1 MQCCRGFRR
10 GVLRSQAGHLT
21 PRRSHPLQIAEA
33 GQALGLQ
40 LASPAHRPR
49 VGLILMRV
57 LVAGHKGFI
66 GSVMVPFLR
75 AAGHDI
81 VGMDADYY
89 RDCSFVGTPAE
100 VPSIQRDIRD
110 AKPSDL
116 AGFDAVVH
124 LAALSNDPLGDLDP
138 ELTYDINH
146 RATIHLAK
154 LARQAAVPRFLFSS
168 SCSNY
173 GASGDGLL
181 DENAPFNPVTP
192 YGISKVRAEQ
202 ELIALATDQ
211 FSPVLLRSAT
221 AYGVSPR
228 LRCDIVL
235 NNLTAWAVA
244 TGKGRIKSDGTPWR
258 PIVTVE
264 DICRAFLAVLTAPR
278 EAVHAQAFNVGRKEE
293 NYRIRALAEIVRE
306 TVPGC
311 SIELAGGAS
320 PDARN
325 YRVDSSKIARMVP
338 AFQPRW
344 TAREGAKQLYEMFR
358 RTGITVDEFEGFRF
372 SRIGQIK
379 KLLAAGQ
386 LDSNLRW
393 RA

>member
-1 MQCCRGFRR
+1 
-10 GVLRSQAGHLT
+10 
-21 PRRSHPLQIAEA
+21 
-33 GQALGLQ
+33 
-40 LASPAHRPR
+40 
-49 VGLILMRV
+49 MRV
-57 LVAGHKGFI
+57 LVTGHKGFI

-81 VGMDADYY
+81 VGMDTDYY
-89 RDCSFVGTPAE
+89 RDCSFLSDPAE

-154 LARQAAVPRFLFSS
+154 LAREVQVPRFLFSS

-181 DENAPFNPVTP
+181 DEDAPFNPVTP

-202 ELIALATDQ
+202 DLIGLATDQ

-244 TGKGRIKSDGTPWR
+244 TGKVRIKSDGTPWR
-258 PIVTVE
+258 PIVHVE
-264 DICRAFLAVLTAPR
+264 DICRAFAAALTAPR
-278 EAVHAQAFNVGRKEE
+278 EAIHRQAFNVGRGEE
-293 NYRIRALAEIVRE
+293 NYRIRELAQIVQD

-311 SIELAGGAS
+311 TIEFAQGAS

-325 YRVDSSKIARMVP
+325 YRVDCSKIARTLP
-338 AFQPRW
+338 NFEPRW
-344 TAREGAKQLYEMFR
+344 TAREGARELYQAFR
-358 RTGITVDEFEGFRF
+358 KAGISVQDFEGTRFR
-372 SRIGQIK
+372 RIGQIE
-379 KLLAAGQ
+379 KLMTEGRVDLQ
-386 LDSNLRW
+386 LRW

>member
-1 MQCCRGFRR
+1 
-10 GVLRSQAGHLT
+10 
-21 PRRSHPLQIAEA
+21 
-33 GQALGLQ
+33 
-40 LASPAHRPR
+40 
-49 VGLILMRV
+49 MRV
-57 LVAGHKGFI
+57 LVTGHKGFI
-66 GSVMVPFLR
+66 GSVMVPLLR

-89 RDCSFVGTPAE
+89 RDCTFVGSLAD
-100 VPSIQRDIRD
+100 VPSIQNDIRE

-124 LAALSNDPLGDLDP
+124 LAALSNDPLGNLDP

-146 RATIHLAK
+146 RATVHLAR
-154 LARQAAVPRFLFSS
+154 LARQAAVSRFLFSS

-181 DENAPFNPVTP
+181 DENAPFNPVTA
-192 YGISKVRAEQ
+192 YGVSKVRAEQ
-202 ELIALATDQ
+202 DLLELATDQ

-244 TGKGRIKSDGTPWR
+244 TGKVLIKSDGTPWR
-258 PIVTVE
+258 PIVHVE
-264 DICRAFLAVLTAPR
+264 DICRAFAAALTAPR
-278 EAVHAQAFNVGRKEE
+278 EAIHRQAFNVGRREE
-293 NYRIRALAEIVRE
+293 NYRIRELAEIVRD

-311 SIELAGGAS
+311 TIEFASGAG

-325 YRVDSSKIARMVP
+325 YRVDCSKIARVLP
-338 AFQPRW
+338 GFVPRW
-344 TAREGAKQLYEMFR
+344 TAREGAHQLYEAFR
-358 RTGITVDEFEGFRF
+358 QARITVQDFEGFRF
-372 SRIGQIK
+372 RRIGQIE
-379 KLLAAGQ
+379 KLLAEGRIDAQ
-386 LDSNLRW
+386 LHW

>member
-1 MQCCRGFRR
+1 
-10 GVLRSQAGHLT
+10 
-21 PRRSHPLQIAEA
+21 
-33 GQALGLQ
+33 
-40 LASPAHRPR
+40 
-49 VGLILMRV
+49 MRV
-57 LVAGHKGFI
+57 LVTGHKGFI
-66 GSVMVPFLR
+66 GSVMVPLLR

-89 RDCSFVGTPAE
+89 RDCSFIGSPAE
-100 VPSIQRDIRD
+100 VPSIERDIRD

-154 LARQAAVPRFLFSS
+154 LAREANVPRFLFSS

-173 GASGDGLL
+173 GASGGDGLL

-202 ELIALATDQ
+202 DLIALATDQ

-244 TGKGRIKSDGTPWR
+244 TGKVRIKSDGTPWR
-258 PIVTVE
+258 PIVHVE
-264 DICRAFLAVLTAPR
+264 DICRAFAAALTAPR
-278 EAVHAQAFNVGRKEE
+278 EAIHQQAFNVGRREE
-293 NYRIRALAEIVRE
+293 NYRIRELAQIVQE

-311 SIELAGGAS
+311 TIEFAPGAS

-325 YRVDSSKIARMVP
+325 YRVDCSKIARALP
-338 AFQPRW
+338 GFEPRW
-344 TAREGAKQLYEMFR
+344 TAREGARELYQAFR
-358 RTGITVDEFEGFRF
+358 KAGISVQDFEGARFR
-372 SRIGQIK
+372 RIGQIE
-379 KLLAAGQ
+379 KLLAEGRVDPQ
-386 LDSNLRW
+386 LRW